1 MKIGITGMPG
11 SGKSTIFRSLTGLKA
26 AAESGA
32 RGKPLPGVVS
42 LPDPRLDAL
51 KAYYKPK
58 KATPLKLHVIDIPG
72 PGMADGQDK
81 QTSLPPRFVADMRTM
96 DLLCAVIQGFDPA
109 GGQPPAASARMRSF
123 KQELII
129 QDLDVVDKKHERLAK
144 GEKESFPGEKDIIKG
159 LKEALESEIEIKKQG
174 LAVDTLRALS
184 SYAFLTLKHLIFVI
198 NLPEGGK
205 LPEEDNA
212 QALDEAAGQQAA
224 VVPFMGRLELD
235 LLELPEDE
243 RKEFL
248 KDAGLEQSG
257 IKTLIQAIFK
267 ARDLI
272 VFFTPVGEELRAWG
286 IPAGTPIVTAAGKIH
301 TDMER
306 GFIKADVMA
315 FDDFEKL
322 GSEGACRREGKLR
335 QEGKT
340 YSVQDGDIIT
350 IKFNV

>member
-1 MKIGITGMPG
+1 MKIGIAGMPG
-11 SGKSTIFRSLTGLKA
+11 SGKSTIFRALTGLEA

-42 LPDPRLDAL
+42 IPDSRLDAL
-51 KAYYKPK
+51 KVYYKPK
-58 KATPLKLHVIDIPG
+58 KATPLKLQVFDIPG
-72 PGMADGQDK
+72 PGMADGLDK
-81 QTSLPPRFVADMRTM
+81 QTSLPPKFVADMRTM
-96 DLLCAVIQGFDPA
+96 DVLCAVIQGFDVA
-109 GGQPPAASARMRSF
+109 GGQPPAPAARMRSF
-123 KQELII
+123 KEELII
-129 QDLDVVDKKHERLAK
+129 QDLDMVDKKHERLAK
-144 GEKESFPGEKDIIKG
+144 GEKESFPGERQIIRE

-174 LAVDTLRALS
+174 LAADTLRALS
-184 SYAFLTLKHLIFVI
+184 SYAFLTLKPFIFVI
-198 NLPEGGK
+198 NLPEGRR
-205 LPEEDNA
+205 LPDDEKAPALEE
-212 QALDEAAGQQAA
+212 AGSQQAS

-248 KDAGLEQSG
+248 QDAGLEQSG
-257 IKTLIQAIFK
+257 IQTLIQAIFK
-267 ARDLI
+267 AQDLI

-286 IPAGTPIVTAAGKIH
+286 IPAGTPIVIAAGKIH

-322 GSEGACRREGKLR
+322 GSEGACRREGKLH

-340 YSVQDGDIIT
+340 YVVQDGDIIT